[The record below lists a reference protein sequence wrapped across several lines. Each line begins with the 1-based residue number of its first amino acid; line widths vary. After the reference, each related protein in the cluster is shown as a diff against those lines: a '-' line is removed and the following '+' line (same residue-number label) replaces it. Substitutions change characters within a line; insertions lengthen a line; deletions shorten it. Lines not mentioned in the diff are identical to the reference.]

1 MLCILRLVN
10 GEPTGWIIATDPH
23 DARRQAQMAGDSA
36 LAEWMY
42 RLEFTPQPGKYQ
54 NGDFWLLVS

>member
-1 MLCILRLVN
+1 MLCILKLTN
-10 GEPTGWIIATDPH
+10 GQPDHWLIATDPH
-23 DARRQAQMAGDSA
+23 DARRQAAANADHD

-42 RLEFTPQPGKYQ
+42 RLEFTPAPGRYQ